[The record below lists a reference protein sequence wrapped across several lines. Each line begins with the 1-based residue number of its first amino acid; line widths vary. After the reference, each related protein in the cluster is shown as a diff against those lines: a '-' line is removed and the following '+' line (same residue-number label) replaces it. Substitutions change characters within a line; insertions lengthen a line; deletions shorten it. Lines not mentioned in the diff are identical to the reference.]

1 MSGSNDA
8 LEALQAQQA
17 LQASQPQPQA
27 QPAQGVPTAA
37 APPPIMQDQPW
48 QQAQGA
54 QPEDVSGSF
63 GGKPAAAKGGT
74 SLMDYGKQA
83 WSSWLN
89 TVDGGLG
96 AASFAARKLGAS
108 PDTVAHIEQMRRNT
122 EQSVTDTVSSMSP
135 DAQRAAHASIFGGQD
150 ADGSG
155 EHIPTPGEVGWG
167 KYLGMTAASF
177 VPDALMAIVP
187 GGIAGRLGMKIAG
200 EVGAKVAS
208 TAATGGVF
216 GTVQAGDA
224 YESFV
229 KDIDNSKP
237 ADWQGNPVMDHMLE
251 QGMSFNDA
259 KKQIVGQ
266 AANHLVAMQ
275 AGIGAAM
282 GAGGAGIIM
291 KGPMASIA
299 KNFFGRMGLSATEGA
314 ALMGGGA
321 GAGDAANQSALQSV
335 GLQKDLDTSQM
346 ARAAASGAL
355 GGAVLGAAGGLLH
368 APEAKAAPEHE
379 ETHEAG
385 ADTSMIDPATQ
396 AALNN
401 HLSEPQ
407 QGALDLNQAPPGQN
421 AGQPQG
427 ELFRTADQANQ
438 PVPPPAAPPPAP
450 AAAPPPAAA
459 PAAEQQLPT
468 TQPGNA
474 APPAQAAAG
483 PRPSDGMKVG
493 ELRDA
498 LKTMPDQDPKALAR
512 MSKTDLAAA
521 YDKAQTPPI
530 KGDPNAAVTTVVPGT
545 ITPDVAVKEAT
556 TNETQPELPGTGDTQ
571 PAAPAPVAEAEP
583 AVQAPPADAKPDQA
597 PAETV
602 PPEVAPEPAPPA
614 PAAEAPAAA
623 APAVEAPAGPKQT
636 VSARLKAKQQMAAA
650 GAKQKG
656 EAYVAPEKEAAPT
669 VVDRDREPRTHAEA
683 MQDLRDGVE
692 AAKRVVVPLK
702 SGDLPRVMN
711 QVMKE
716 LSDKLEGTKTEGDI
730 HEAVSKWARA
740 DANPIPGSRTRRIAV
755 GDEIMKLMTG
765 KSVDE
770 FADSSMKRGADVRGA
785 MAEDLAPKNAPRA
798 SKGGADDIANRMT
811 DTEGEASAGVSNYD
825 AAEKPLPEKHADKLP
840 AVLDRVLQG
849 TMTVH
854 EASDEIGVAKPGPGR
869 PRTHATFADYL
880 SHLIKQGE
888 DPEAQKGLIDR
899 MVAHDTTEYP
909 TPQAKKAAGDR
920 MNTEARL
927 SNPENVQKLKD
938 ALNELDPAK
947 AAVEEASTEVTRN
960 RAPDTG
966 DYAATMRTPEFN
978 RVVDEKLA
986 DGQPHYAKEHLEAI
1000 AADPEVNRVA
1010 PQMASLAR
1018 RLAGMVKDVAV
1029 ETATGKDAGEFRY
1042 DPNGEAGT
1050 GRITINPDPKMG
1062 GRVESVVHESIHAV
1076 ASHYLDSLPEGHPD
1090 RLAIEAIQKELQ
1102 AAVDD
1107 QRGDIKNVDAAMGD
1121 YAASDPH
1128 ETLTMLMTNP
1138 RVQQIAASAR
1148 PSVGFRMQMLKLG
1161 YPLQAA
1167 KNMWA
1172 AFTSFVRRA
1181 MGLKGIATP
1190 ADSSLLDYAIRPMTD
1205 IIERANEFN
1214 RAQFDDTPGLREVAH
1229 ALPSFQDVRDATA
1242 DAGLD
1247 RKTLDN
1253 KKMKLALPWATSDG
1267 MIEWNEK
1274 TFAKGDGT
1282 NPLREWRDAYESV
1295 SKGGKDFR
1303 DVHQDTVQ
1311 DWVNDVAKLKGDQRD
1326 KLANLLV
1333 DVSTADKKVGPG
1345 LTDDAKL
1352 QARYDALA
1360 PATKK
1365 LYDQSVSIQ
1374 NKMYAA
1380 KRAAELEGML
1390 KGVMP
1395 GAPKAQLDAVRD
1407 AVSTKAK
1414 LDAFLAD
1421 PNNHAMFGTNGPYK
1435 SVSSLAQGIAKIQRM
1450 GFVDGDYFPL
1460 QRDGDFIIHY
1470 GDKDTPDYG
1479 MEAFHSVAAAE
1490 ARRAELAQKGTQDL
1504 SPVMSKRTNHL
1515 RNMIDSSAID
1525 EVAAAMQRNGHSA
1538 ADVNDMRDLLA
1549 SVVMQHASRS
1559 EGMRSKLRRQGV
1571 LGASKE
1577 IEKVVGTAFDA
1588 IADHVGYAKN
1598 GPDLSQALQRM
1609 QDHTDFLGHAGDGE
1623 GQRTAQAVTNEAQL
1637 RRPTGDD
1644 GTSLV
1649 SKLLRRASP
1658 FGYMQSLGS
1667 LSTLFTHTTEAH
1679 MNSIPL
1685 LGARHGA
1692 GRASAELARALSD
1705 TLPATG
1711 LGVQNAIKSMTKG
1724 LKNSDYS
1731 LSKLVRDRLI
1741 AKGMPAA
1748 HANALFDSLN
1758 NAGLI
1763 DHTFARELKRIATNS
1778 QSVLGKAGLTGWWGR
1793 FMDATGAMS
1802 HSVDVANKSAIA
1814 TAAFRLELKRT
1825 GDVDASVRYAT
1836 DMARKAM
1843 PNYNQGNAARIGT
1856 AAGPLKG
1863 MAGPMMQFKKY
1874 GLHMYSMMGS
1884 LMHTWMHG
1892 ASPAE
1897 QKEARNAFLG
1907 ILLTHTA
1914 AAGGLT
1920 LIGDP
1925 IRWLGGAYDML
1936 MSPDGKPRDREADIR
1951 QLASDWFG
1959 PTVGELMTRGAIETF
1974 AGQSVHQ
1981 RIGLSNL
1988 LEPPEL
1994 NSFDKKGFAEAG
2006 MSMLTGASG
2015 EDAATMAQGFM
2026 KMLHGDVMG
2035 GLVDTIPRF
2044 FRDPLKAYN
2053 LSQKG
2058 VTDTTGK
2065 TILPPEKLSPM
2076 DIADQA
2082 VGFTPSRVADF
2093 RAGRQ
2098 AVVQEKSENS
2108 ARKTQLI
2115 QGWLKADPED
2125 KADAK
2130 DAINEWNHGH
2140 PGEKITVQ
2148 QLLTDQAAQR
2158 KAAHQPPGSFGLKL
2172 GKGQARD
2179 LQGVGSFANYQ

>member
-1 MSGSNDA
+1 MADNDA

-17 LQASQPQPQA
+17 YQASQPQPQA
-27 QPAQGVPTAA
+27 QPAQAVPTAP
-37 APPPIMQDQPW
+37 APPPVMQDQPW
-48 QQAQGA
+48 QAAPNA
-54 QPEDVSGSF
+54 QPEDVSGAF
-63 GGKPAAAKGGT
+63 GGGAKTADKGGV

-83 WSSWLN
+83 WTSWLN

-122 EQSVTDTVSSMSP
+122 EQSVADTVSSMSP
-135 DAQRAAHASIFGGQD
+135 DAQKAAHASIFGGD
-150 ADGSG
+150 TDGSG
-155 EHIPTPGEVGWG
+155 EHVPTPGEVGWAR
-167 KYLGMTAASF
+167 YMGMTAASF

-208 TAATGGVF
+208 TAATGAAF

-224 YESFV
+224 YEGFV

-237 ADWQGNPVMDHMLE
+237 ADWQGNPLMDHMLE

-282 GAGGAGIIM
+282 GAGGASILM
-291 KGPMASIA
+291 KGPMAVAA
-299 KNFFGRMGLSATEGA
+299 KGFLSRLGLSAAEGA
-314 ALMGGGA
+314 ATMGGGA
-321 GAGDAANQSALQSV
+321 GAGEYANQSALQNV
-335 GLQKDLDTSQM
+335 GLQKDLDTSAI
-346 ARAAASGAL
+346 ARASASGAL
-355 GGAVLGAAGGLLH
+355 GGVVLGAAGGLLH
-368 APEAKAAPEHE
+368 GGEPAAKAAPEHE
-379 ETHEAG
+379 ETAEAG
-385 ADTSMIDPATQ
+385 ADTSTIDAATQ
-396 AALNN
+396 LALQN
-401 HLSEPQ
+401 HLAPA
-407 QGALDLNQAPPGQN
+407 QGALDLNQAPPGQVPG
-421 AGQPQG
+421 APQG

-438 PVPPPAAPPPAP
+438 PTPPPAAPPPAP

-459 PAAEQQLPT
+459 PTAEQQLPT

-521 YDKAQTPPI
+521 YDKAQTPAEI
-530 KGDPNAAVTTVVPGT
+530 KGDPNATMTTVVPGT
-545 ITPDVAVKEAT
+545 ITPAEEA
-556 TNETQPELPGTGDTQ
+556 PA
-571 PAAPAPVAEAEP
+571 PAAPAAPAEQPGQDSLPLMATETEEATP
-583 AVQAPPADAKPDQA
+583 NEEAPQVQAPTQEAAQ
-597 PAETV
+597 T
-602 PPEVAPEPAPPA
+602 PA
-614 PAAEAPAAA
+614 PAPQVEAPAA
-623 APAVEAPAGPKQT
+623 PKQT
-636 VSARLKAKQQMAAA
+636 VSARLKAKQQMAKT
-650 GAKQKG
+650 AKG
-656 EAYVAPEKEAAPT
+656 PESVGYVAPEVKADKSGLMAPADTRIEDQRAETAETLRSALNKVKVIPIKAGTDLQPIMSRAIRDLYERVGKTDGSPEAAGEAIKAWGEDNKGRIPQ
-669 VVDRDREPRTHAEA
+669 THSSWSDVAALLHKEVTGQELERPG
-683 MQDLRDGVE
+683 MKDLRS
-692 AAKRVVVPLK
+692 A
-702 SGDLPRVMN
+702 M
-711 QVMKE
+711 
-716 LSDKLEGTKTEGDI
+716 TED
-730 HEAVSKWARA
+730 
-740 DANPIPGSRTRRIAV
+740 
-755 GDEIMKLMTG
+755 
-765 KSVDE
+765 KSVQDTRKGR
-770 FADSSMKRGADVRGA
+770 AAGADEV
-785 MAEDLAPKNAPRA
+785 A
-798 SKGGADDIANRMT
+798 SKT
-811 DTEGEASAGVSNYD
+811 TPEGEGSEGVSNYEE
-825 AAEKPLPEKHADKLP
+825 AGAEKPLPEKHADKLP
-840 AVLDRVLQG
+840 AVLNRVLQG
-849 TMTVH
+849 TMDVH
-854 EASDEIGVAKPGPGR
+854 EASDLIGTQKPGPGR
-869 PRTHATFADYL
+869 PREHATLADYM
-880 SHLIKQGE
+880 SHLIKQAE
-888 DPEAQKGLIDR
+888 DPKATEGLIEK
-899 MVAHDTTEYP
+899 MKAHDTTEYP
-909 TPQAKKAAGDR
+909 TPQAKKAAG
-920 MNTEARL
+920 ERL
-927 SNPENVQKLKD
+927 NAELKLTDPANID
-938 ALNELDPAK
+938 ALKEHLFQLDPAK
-947 AAVEEASTEVTRN
+947 LAVEHAEPKMIERSRVV
-960 RAPDTG
+960 DKTG
-966 DYAATMRTPEFN
+966 AEMRTPEFN
-978 RVVDEKLA
+978 KTTDDLLA
-986 DGQPHYAKEHLEAI
+986 DGQPHTAKEHLEAI
-1000 AADPEVNRVA
+1000 ATDPEVNRVA

-1018 RLAGMVKDVAV
+1018 RLSTMVKDIPVDT
-1029 ETATGKDAGEFRY
+1029 ERSGNAGGFTYAEGGT
-1042 DPNGEAGT
+1042 PGE
-1050 GRITINPDPKMG
+1050 GRIGVNPNPIAG
-1062 GRVESVVHESIHAV
+1062 GRVETVIHESVHAV
-1076 ASHYLDSLPEGHPD
+1076 TAHYLDSLPDNHPD
-1090 RLAIEAIQKELQ
+1090 RLALEAIGKDLT
-1102 AAVDD
+1102 AALND
-1107 QRGDIKNVDAAMGD
+1107 QRDTLSPAGAAMVE

-1128 ETLTMLMTNP
+1128 ETLTMAMSNP
-1138 RVQQIAASAR
+1138 RVQQVMANAR
-1148 PSVGFRMQMLKLG
+1148 PSIGFRTTMLKLG

-1181 MGLKGIATP
+1181 MGLKGMATP
-1190 ADSSLLDYAIRPMTD
+1190 ADASLLDYALRPMTD

-1214 RAQFDDTPGLREVAH
+1214 NTQFDTVPGLREVSH
-1229 ALPSFQDVRDATA
+1229 ALPNFQDAKDMAA

-1267 MIEWNEK
+1267 IIDWNEK
-1274 TFAKGDGT
+1274 TFQKGDGT

-1295 SKGGKDFR
+1295 TKAGKDFR
-1303 DVHQDTVQ
+1303 DTHQDDVQ

-1345 LTDDAKL
+1345 LTDDARL

-1360 PATKK
+1360 PDAKK

-1380 KRAAELEGML
+1380 KRSAELEGML

-1395 GAPKAQLDAVRD
+1395 GAPKAQLDAVR
-1407 AVSTKAK
+1407 AVVKTKAS
-1414 LDAFLAD
+1414 LDAYLAD
-1421 PNNHAMFGTNGPYK
+1421 PNNHADFGTNGPYK
-1435 SVSSLAQGIAKIQRM
+1435 SVASLVKGIAKIQNM
-1450 GFVDGDYFPL
+1450 GFVKGDYFPL
-1460 QRDGDFIIHY
+1460 QRDGDFVIHY

-1490 ARRAELAQKGTQDL
+1490 ARRAELAQKGVQDL

-1515 RNMIDSSAID
+1515 RNMIDSTAID
-1525 EVAAAMQRNGHSA
+1525 EIAAAMQRNGHST

-1549 SVVMQHASRS
+1549 SVVMQHAARS

-1571 LGASKE
+1571 LGASKD
-1577 IEKVVGTAFDA
+1577 IEKVVQRGFDA
-1588 IADHVGYAKN
+1588 TADHVGYAKN

-1609 QDHTDFLGHAGDGE
+1609 QDHTDHLGNAGDGE

-1644 GTSLV
+1644 GTSMV

-1679 MNSIPL
+1679 MNAIPL

-1692 GRASAELARALSD
+1692 GRASAELARALTD

-1711 LGVQNAIKSMTKG
+1711 LGVKNAIKSLTKG

-1731 LSKLVRDRLI
+1731 LATTVRDRLI
-1741 AKGMPAA
+1741 AKGMPKA
-1748 HANALFDSLN
+1748 HATALFDSLS

-1802 HSVDVANKSAIA
+1802 HAVDVANKSAIA
-1814 TAAFRLELKRT
+1814 TAAFRMEFKRT
-1825 GDVDASVRYAT
+1825 GDVDAATRYAT
-1836 DMARKAM
+1836 DTARKAM

-1892 ASPAE
+1892 ATPAE
-1897 QKEARNAFLG
+1897 QREARNAFVG
-1907 ILLTHTA
+1907 ILMTHTV

-1925 IRWLGGAYDML
+1925 LRWIGGAYDML

-1951 QLASDWFG
+1951 QVASDWFG
-1959 PTVGELMTRGAIETF
+1959 PTLGELMTRGAIETF

-1994 NSFDKKGFAEAG
+1994 PSFDKKGFAEAG

-2058 VTDTTGK
+2058 VTDSTGK
-2065 TILPPEKLSPM
+2065 TILPPDKLSGM

-2093 RAGRQ
+2093 REGRY
-2098 AVVQEKSENS
+2098 AVQQEKSENS
-2108 ARKTQLI
+2108 ARRTALI
-2115 QGWLKADPED
+2115 QGWLKADSDD

-2130 DAINEWNHGH
+2130 DDIDAWNHGH
-2140 PGEKITVQ
+2140 PGEKITVAS
-2148 QLLTDQAAQR
+2148 LLKEQEAQK
-2158 KAAHQPPGSFGLKL
+2158 KAARQPPGSFGLKMS
-2172 GKGQARD
+2172 KGQTQD